1 MQNFADVRHA
11 VTKLLAMV
19 TLKYSIDFILLAT
32 HKRLVLVIRRV
43 YSHVSLSLIHISE
56 PTRPY

>member
-43 YSHVSLSLIHISE
+43 YSHVSRYLC
-56 PTRPY
+56 